1 MLAESNN
8 YVPWAA
14 ARVNLDFEV
23 IHLNKNGAHYGKI
36 HRKYGHLIEAGV
48 DGIFTVGTAGEFW
61 ALSIEEKKRIYQGT
75 VAAAKGRVPV
85 YLGTGANTT
94 REAVRLAELA
104 QEAGAD
110 CLSVLTPNFINP
122 SPEELFRPYRAIARA
137 VDLPV
142 LLYTNPDRTG
152 VGISADLAVRLAEEV
167 DNIAGIKDSS
177 GDLGLTAEYL
187 RRTPDEFHV
196 LMGRDTLIYAG
207 LAQGAAGAIAASANI
222 APELS
227 VGIFENF
234 VWGDMNKAL
243 DFQQRLAPL
252 RLAFGLGTFPAMLKA
267 GAELLGLPAGPPRAP
282 VGRLSAAQRQQLRE
296 VLVQM
301 GKIEAGRR
309 EPVVEYRETS
319 GALQTV

>member
-1 MLAESNN
+1 MKKVDFICGIIPAVITPMTEDEE
-8 YVPWAA
+8 
-14 ARVNLDFEV
+14 LDEKGMERL
-23 IHLNKNGAHYGKI
+23 IA
-36 HRKYGHLIEAGV
+36 HLIEAGV

-61 ALSIEEKKRIYQGT
+61 ALSVEEKQRIYECT
-75 VAAAKGRVPV
+75 VACTKGQVPV

-104 QEAGAD
+104 QRAGAD
-110 CLSVLTPNFINP
+110 CLSVLTPNFIAP
-122 SPEELFRPYRAIARA
+122 SDEELFRHYRSIARA

-152 VGISADLAVRLAEEV
+152 VNISADLAVRLAEEV
-167 DNIAGIKDSS
+167 ENIAGIKDSS
-177 GDLGLTAEYL
+177 GDLSLTAEYL
-187 RRTPDEFHV
+187 RRTTDDFRV

-234 VWGDMNKAL
+234 VWGDMNKSL
-243 DFQQRLAPL
+243 EFQQRLAPL
-252 RLAFGLGTFPAMLKA
+252 RLAFKLGTFPAMLKA
-267 GAELLGLPAGPPRAP
+267 GAELLGLPGGPPRTP
-282 VGRLSAAQRQQLRE
+282 VGRLSAAQRQHLRDI
-296 VLVQM
+296 LVQM

-309 EPVVEYRETS
+309 EPVVGSRETA
-319 GALQTV
+319 GTPQPA

>member
-1 MLAESNN
+1 MKKVDFICGIIPAVITPMTEDEE
-8 YVPWAA
+8 
-14 ARVNLDFEV
+14 LDEKGMEV
-23 IHLNKNGAHYGKI
+23 LIA
-36 HRKYGHLIEAGV
+36 HLIAAGV

-61 ALSIEEKKRIYQGT
+61 ALSIEEKQRIYECT
-75 VAAAKGRVPV
+75 VACAKGKVPV

-104 QEAGAD
+104 QRAGAD
-110 CLSVLTPNFINP
+110 CLSVLTPTFIAP
-122 SPEELFRPYRAIARA
+122 SDEELFRHYRSIARA
-137 VDLPV
+137 VELPV

-152 VGISADLAVRLAEEV
+152 VKVSADLAQRLAEEV
-167 DNIAGIKDSS
+167 ENIAGIKDSS
-177 GDLGLTAEYL
+177 GDLSLTAEYL
-187 RRTPDEFHV
+187 RRSPDSFHV

-252 RLAFGLGTFPAMLKA
+252 RQAFGLGTFPAMLKA
-267 GAELLGLPAGPPRAP
+267 GAELLGLPGGPPRAP
-282 VGRLSAAQRQQLRE
+282 VGRLSAAQRQQLRDA
-296 VLVQM
+296 LVQM

-309 EPVVEYRETS
+309 EPVVGFHEPAGTP
-319 GALQTV
+319 QTV

>member
-1 MLAESNN
+1 MKKVDFICGIIPAVITPMTEDEE
-8 YVPWAA
+8 
-14 ARVNLDFEV
+14 LDEKGMERL
-23 IHLNKNGAHYGKI
+23 IA
-36 HRKYGHLIEAGV
+36 HLIEAGV

-61 ALSIEEKKRIYQGT
+61 ALSAEEKQRIYQCT
-75 VAAAKGRVPV
+75 VSCAKGKVPV

-104 QEAGAD
+104 QQAGAD
-110 CLSVLTPNFINP
+110 CLSVLTPTFIAP
-122 SPEELFRPYRAIARA
+122 SDEELFRHYRSIARA

-152 VGISADLAVRLAEEV
+152 VNISADLAVRLAEEV
-167 DNIAGIKDSS
+167 ENIAGIKDSS

-187 RRTPDEFHV
+187 RRTPDDFHV

-234 VWGDMNKAL
+234 VWGDMNKSL

-252 RLAFGLGTFPAMLKA
+252 RLAFKLGTFPAMLKA

-282 VGRLSAAQRQQLRE
+282 VSRLSAAQRQQLRDL
-296 VLVQM
+296 LVQM

-309 EPVVEYRETS
+309 EPVVEFREPVGT
-319 GALQTV
+319 LQPV